1 MQENTN
7 QNNSE
12 YRHFLRS
19 EVCIEDTT
27 MAPVMSLWFIRN
39 FEFNKPMELVFF
51 LWILEIYAMFCA
63 IWNHSY
69 NFKNMKNTHGG
80 VLLLV
85 ELQPFTRILAFNF
98 LKSSMG
104 VFHIFKIVQMVPDR
118 ARHHIFD
125 S

>member
-1 MQENTN
+1 MRENTD

-12 YRHFLRS
+12 YRHFLPI

-39 FEFNKPMELVFF
+39 SEFNKATKLVFF

-69 NFKNMKNTHGG
+69 NF
-80 VLLLV
+80 
-85 ELQPFTRILAFNF
+85 
-98 LKSSMG
+98 
-104 VFHIFKIVQMVPDR
+104 
-118 ARHHIFD
+118 
-125 S
+125 

>member
-1 MQENTN
+1 MRENTD

-27 MAPVMSLWFIRN
+27 IAPVMSLWFIRN
-39 FEFNKPMELVFF
+39 FEFNKAMKLVFF

-85 ELQPFTRILAFNF
+85 ELQLFSRILAFNF
-98 LKSSMG
+98 LTVLHGCFSY
-104 VFHIFKIVQMVPDR
+104 F
-118 ARHHIFD
+118 
-125 S
+125 